1 MKQKA
6 FTLIE
11 LLVVLAIIGI
21 LTAVGVTAFNGYTN
35 KAMDGVIRSNHTSI
49 SELIK
54 SEIAMCMLNGGGQT
68 QIERLQGN
76 NNSTKRRCRGAFD
89 SSLIQHVLLLG
100 LKDPFIERLDDYQ
113 IWKKRNKFVQDGS
126 AAWYGPPNTWSKANN
141 NWYPYYWVGKTF
153 ITSRGGTSAC
163 SYNSN
168 KSPDNTQGL
177 ELKTY
182 LMDEVTFIYEC
193 IDLSILLN

>member
-1 MKQKA
+1 MKNKA

-21 LTAVGVTAFNGYTN
+21 LTAVGVTTFNGFTN
-35 KAMDGVIRSNHTSI
+35 KAMDGVIRSNHTAI

-54 SEIAMCMLNGGGQT
+54 SEIAMCMLNGGGQA
-68 QIERLQGN
+68 QIERLEGK
-76 NNSTKRRCRGAFD
+76 NNSTKRGCRGAFD
-89 SSLIQHVLLLG
+89 QSLIQHVFLLG
-100 LKDPFIERLDDYQ
+100 LRDPFIERLDDYQ
-113 IWKKRNKFVQDGS
+113 IWKKRNKFIQDGS
-126 AAWYGPPNTWSKANN
+126 AAWYGPPAKN

-153 ITSRGGTSAC
+153 ITARGGTSAC

-193 IDLSILLN
+193 IDLSILRN

>member
-1 MKQKA
+1 MICKKNRA

-21 LTAVGVTAFNGYTN
+21 LTAVGVRTFNGFTN
-35 KAMDGVIRSNHTSI
+35 KAMDGVIRSNHTAI

-54 SEIAMCMLNGGGQT
+54 SEIAMCMLNGGGQA
-68 QIERLQGN
+68 QIERLEGK
-76 NNSTKRRCRGAFD
+76 NNSTKRGCRGAFD
-89 SSLIQHVLLLG
+89 QSLIQHVLRLG
-100 LKDPFIERLDDYQ
+100 LKDPYIVNWETFQGWVRAGRY
-113 IWKKRNKFVQDGS
+113 VQDAS
-126 AAWYGPPNTWSKANN
+126 AAWYGPPAKN

-153 ITSRGGTSAC
+153 ITARGGTNAC

-193 IDLSILLN
+193 IDLSILRN

>member
-1 MKQKA
+1 MRSKA

-21 LTAVGVTAFNGYTN
+21 LTAVGVMTFNGFTN
-35 KAMDGVIRSNHTSI
+35 KAMDGVIRSNHTAI

-54 SEIAMCMLNGGGQT
+54 SEIAMCMLNGGGKA
-68 QIERLQGN
+68 QIERLEGN
-76 NNSTKRRCRGAFD
+76 NNSTKRGCRGAFD
-89 SSLIQHVLLLG
+89 QSLIQHVFLLG

-113 IWKKRNKFVQDGS
+113 IWKKRNKFIQDGS
-126 AAWYGPPNTWSKANN
+126 AAWYGPPVKNK
-141 NWYPYYWVGKTF
+141 WYPYYWVGKTF
-153 ITSRGGTSAC
+153 ITARGGTSAC

-193 IDLSILLN
+193 IDLSILRN

>member
-1 MKQKA
+1 MISKA

-11 LLVVLAIIGI
+11 LLVVVAIIGI
-21 LTAVGVTAFNGYTN
+21 LTAVGVTAFNGYAN

-54 SEIAMCMLNGGGQT
+54 SEIAMCMLNGGGQA
-68 QIERLQGN
+68 QIERILGN
-76 NNSTKRRCRGAFD
+76 KNSTKRRCSGAFD
-89 SSLIQHVLLLG
+89 QSLIQHVKNLG
-100 LKDPFIERLDDYQ
+100 LTDPFIERLDDLKTWRRTRTW
-113 IWKKRNKFVQDGS
+113 IQDDS
-126 AAWYGPPNTWSKANN
+126 AAWYGPPAKN

-153 ITSRGGTSAC
+153 ITTRHGTSAC

-168 KSPDNTQGL
+168 KSTSNTEGL

-193 IDLSILLN
+193 IDLSILRN

>member
-1 MKQKA
+1 MICKKNRA

-21 LTAVGVTAFNGYTN
+21 LTAVGVTTFNGFTN
-35 KAMDGVIRSNHTSI
+35 KAMDGVIRSNHTAI

-54 SEIAMCMLNGGGQT
+54 SEIAMCMLNGGSQAK
-68 QIERLQGN
+68 IERRSGKSY
-76 NNSTKRRCRGAFD
+76 STKVECRSAFA
-89 SSLIQHVLLLG
+89 SNNLIQHVLALG
-100 LKDPFIERLDDYQ
+100 LRDPFIERLDDYQ
-113 IWKKRNKFVQDGS
+113 IWKKRSNYLQDAS
-126 AAWYGPPNTWSKANN
+126 AAWYGPPEKTK
-141 NWYPYYWVGKTF
+141 WYPYYWVGKTF
-153 ITSRGGTSAC
+153 ITVRGGASAC

-193 IDLSILLN
+193 IDLSILRN